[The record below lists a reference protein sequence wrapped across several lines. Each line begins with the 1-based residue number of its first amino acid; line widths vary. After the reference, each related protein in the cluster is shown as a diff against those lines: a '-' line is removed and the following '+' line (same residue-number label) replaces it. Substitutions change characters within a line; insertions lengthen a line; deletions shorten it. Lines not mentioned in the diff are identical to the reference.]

1 MNSETTIDT
10 NRAFAALVERKD
22 EQYREAVAPLDTER
36 ESLVQEADRIQQ
48 TLRELQ
54 ALLPARARLAQFEAD
69 QLLVQGENAQAQ
81 EKLSELEELK
91 AEAAKL
97 EERRNEIAQQ
107 CAQIESAKGMALRQ
121 AAIEFRDGC
130 ILLIRAAETELA
142 GLLDETRD
150 ALNALETQLG
160 MPLYT
165 PGELTAAERSG
176 EWETL
181 HRLYSGAIRNR

>member
-107 CAQIESAKGMALRQ
+107 CAS
-121 AAIEFRDGC
+121 D
-130 ILLIRAAETELA
+130 
-142 GLLDETRD
+142 
-150 ALNALETQLG
+150 
-160 MPLYT
+160 
-165 PGELTAAERSG
+165 
-176 EWETL
+176 
-181 HRLYSGAIRNR
+181 